1 MWEML
6 IMEKNQ
12 RRIEFDAQTQLI
24 FSNSSEMWFQTC
36 WPPCF
41 PSGCSGQKVHMYVTE
56 YAEVTFCSSASF
68 PDCAFRHKK
77 SGVIRIQKATNCDC
91 LSSILERN
99 FQPVLGGNPKADQ
112 LLLDCITEVFYS
124 SWNIWNSIEC
134 FIRGYLLEQSSFSRL
149 PTILY
154 ALLSLQICDL
164 DVVARQEL
172 LCKPYW
178 RRDFGFLLPPPR
190 AYLFYASAV
199 WFKKG
204 QRLLASYVKHI
215 SPILLACLISAAFY
229 SGQHFFFK
237 KSVWKCSWLFPQVQT
252 PVEYECRRNNDL
264 TAASST

>member
-1 MWEML
+1 M
-6 IMEKNQ
+6 
-12 RRIEFDAQTQLI
+12 
-24 FSNSSEMWFQTC
+24 
-36 WPPCF
+36 
-41 PSGCSGQKVHMYVTE
+41 
-56 YAEVTFCSSASF
+56 
-68 PDCAFRHKK
+68 
-77 SGVIRIQKATNCDC
+77 
-91 LSSILERN
+91 
-99 FQPVLGGNPKADQ
+99 LGGNPKADQ

-178 RRDFGFLLPPPR
+178 WRDFGFLLPPPR